1 MKYDQIVF
9 GFQGGG
15 ALGAYQVGVVTA
27 LHEAGYYPNWVT
39 GTSIG
44 AINAAIIA
52 GNIPED
58 RIEKLHQFWSKI
70 STPDIFD
77 TDIIHADMITQ
88 RLSHYWSSLSALLFG
103 QPGFFKPRLIS
114 PILDL
119 ETSPDHIS
127 FYDTSELR
135 STLEYFIDFELI
147 NHKKNHHAIR
157 LSVGAVEVCEGE
169 MIYFDTE
176 KHKIGP
182 EHIMASAAL
191 PPGFPA
197 VRIEDKLYW
206 DGGISS
212 NSPVQYILDDEKY
225 SVALCFLV
233 HLFDSYGVTP
243 KNLDDV
249 LKRRKDIEFSSRF
262 SHLANLRKES
272 HCLKYTINQLAKLIP
287 DDKKKDP
294 AIKEML
300 FRGCDRTI
308 SLVRFL
314 YTGNPA
320 DLSSKDYE
328 FSKKSA
334 DQHIKRGYR
343 DTKQGLEKSPWLTPI
358 PETAGIVLYDMAEES
373 CDLPGT
379 RK

>member
-1 MKYDQIVF
+1 MKYDQIFF

-27 LHEAGYYPNWVT
+27 LHESGYHPNWVV

-44 AINAAIIA
+44 AINAAIVA
-52 GNIPED
+52 GNKPED

-77 TDIIHADMITQ
+77 TDIIHTDIITQ

-103 QPGFFKPRLIS
+103 QPGFFKPRLLS

-119 ETSPDHIS
+119 ENSPDKIS
-127 FYDTSELR
+127 FYDTTELR
-135 STLEYFIDFELI
+135 STLEQLIDFDLI
-147 NHKKNHHAIR
+147 NHKKNNHAIR
-157 LSVGAVEVCEGE
+157 LSVGTVEVCDGD

-197 VRIEDKLYW
+197 VRIEDKFYW

-212 NSPVQYILDDEKY
+212 NSPLNYILDDEGY
-225 SVALCFLV
+225 GTALCFLV

-243 KNLDDV
+243 KNFDDI
-249 LKRRKDIEFSSRF
+249 LKRRKDIEFSSKF
-262 SHLANLRKES
+262 FNLIKLRKDS
-272 HCLKYTINQLAKLIP
+272 HHLKYTINQLAKLIP
-287 DDKKKDP
+287 DDKKKD
-294 AIKEML
+294 IKIQKML
-300 FRGCDRTI
+300 SHGCDRAI

-314 YTGNPA
+314 YRGSPA

-328 FSKKSA
+328 FSRQSCEQYIAK
-334 DQHIKRGYR
+334 GYQ
-343 DTKQGLEKSPWLTPI
+343 DTKHGLKTSPWLKPI
-358 PETAGIVLYDMAEES
+358 PETAGIALYDMTEENL
-373 CDLPGT
+373 DG
-379 RK
+379 